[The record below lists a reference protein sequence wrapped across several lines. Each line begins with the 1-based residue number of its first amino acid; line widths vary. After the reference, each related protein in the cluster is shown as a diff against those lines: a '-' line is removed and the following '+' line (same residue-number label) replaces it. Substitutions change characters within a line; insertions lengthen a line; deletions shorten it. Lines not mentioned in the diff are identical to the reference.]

1 MLCEEEIPPIE
12 HRFDKHM
19 TSILEEEDKIKGFF
33 TINGHLKHGHIALIH
48 FCTNSKFRTPALAR
62 QLTKELIKKVKSLK
76 AKKFI
81 INCPV
86 EKKYLQR
93 VIKYYFK
100 KDPYADKSRHNFT
113 LVEV

>member
-1 MLCEEEIPPIE
+1 MLCAEQIPPIE
-12 HRFDKHM
+12 HRFDKQM
-19 TSILEEEDKIKGFF
+19 TSILEEDGVIKGFF
-33 TINGHLKHGHIALIH
+33 TINGHVKHGYIALIH
-48 FCTNSKFRTPALAR
+48 FCTNDKHRTPKLAR
-62 QLTKELIKKVKSLK
+62 ELTKALVEKIKSLK

-81 INCPV
+81 INCPA

-100 KDPYADKSRHNFT
+100 KTPYADKSRHNFT